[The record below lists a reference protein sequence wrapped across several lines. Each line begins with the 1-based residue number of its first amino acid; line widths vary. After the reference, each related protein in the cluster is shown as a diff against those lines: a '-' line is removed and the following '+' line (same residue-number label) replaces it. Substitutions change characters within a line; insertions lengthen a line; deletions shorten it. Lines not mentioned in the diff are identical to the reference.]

1 MKLLDIISFGFNA
14 IRRKKVRNSL
24 AVMGVAIGIAAIIS
38 LSALG
43 GGFQDMVD
51 LQFQRG
57 FSSDTLIITTRGI
70 DFFLPESDFEMYIND
85 TDVIEELEHVQL
97 ASAQMQRA
105 CLVEIGN
112 YSFQLNLIGIDYEK
126 YAQLY
131 PDTFVAANGT
141 IPTVFDNETVV
152 IGNGIYNPWTNNT
165 FTGFI
170 GDNLNVTWITRN
182 GTFIETKSYNATVD
196 AILERIGAIS
206 IGGPTDSSVFIPIE
220 QAEEFFET
228 SVADII
234 LVQLDT
240 DDEEIINQVAREIE
254 LLFSEQIQVVIPS
267 ALLNAISTIIV
278 SIELFLAAVA
288 MISLVV
294 AGVGIMNIMLTTI
307 LERTREIGILKSLGM
322 QNRAVL
328 LIFLAESLIIGFLG
342 ALTGIALGWL
352 LAVALGEFG
361 IGDFIAQSLSGTFV
375 GQLVIMPVVTPT
387 LILNSIAFA
396 LVVSTIFGLYPAWRA
411 SRLKP
416 VDALRY
422 E

>member
-1 MKLLDIISFGFNA
+1 MRIVDIISFGFNA
-14 IRRKKVRNSL
+14 IKRKKVRNSL
-24 AVMGVAIGIAAIIS
+24 AILGVAIGIAAIIS
-38 LSALG
+38 LDALG

-70 DFFLPESDFEMYIND
+70 DFFLPESDFDLYLND
-85 TDVIEELEHVQL
+85 TIAIEELEHVQL
-97 ASAQMQRA
+97 ATAQIQRA
-105 CLVEIGN
+105 ALIEIGN
-112 YSFQLNLIGIDYEK
+112 YSFQLNVFGIDYEK
-126 YAQLY
+126 YAELY

-141 IPTVFDNETVV
+141 IPTEYDNHTIV
-152 IGNGIYNPWTNNT
+152 IGSGIQNPWDNGTI
-165 FTGFI
+165 TGYV
-170 GDNLNVTWITRN
+170 GDNLNVTYITRN
-182 GTFIETKSYNATVD
+182 GTLIESKSYNATID
-196 AILERIGAIS
+196 AILKRVGAIS
-206 IGGPTDSSVFIPIE
+206 IGGPTDSSIFIPID
-220 QAEEFFET
+220 QAEQFFET
-228 SVADII
+228 SIADII

-240 DDEEIINQVAREIE
+240 DDEAIINEVAQEIE
-254 LLFSEQIQVVIPS
+254 ALFSEQIQVVIPS
-267 ALLNAISTIIV
+267 ALLNAISAIIV

-322 QNRAVL
+322 QNRSVL

-342 ALTGIALGWL
+342 ALTGIVLGWG
-352 LAVALGEFG
+352 LAVALGELG

-375 GQLVIMPVVTPT
+375 GQLVIRPVVTT
-387 LILNSIAFA
+387 ELILNSIAFA

>member
-1 MKLLDIISFGFNA
+1 MKIVDILSFGFNA
-14 IRRKKVRNSL
+14 IKRKKVRNSL

-38 LSALG
+38 LTALG

-51 LQFQRG
+51 MQFQQG
-57 FSSDTLIITTRGI
+57 FSSDTLLITTRGI
-70 DFFLPESDFEMYIND
+70 DFFLPESDFDMYIND
-85 TDVIEELEHVQL
+85 TDMIEDLEHVQL
-97 ASAQMQRA
+97 AAAQIQRA
-105 CLVEIGN
+105 CLVEIGD
-112 YSFQLNLIGIDYEK
+112 YSFQLNIFGIDFEK
-126 YAQLY
+126 YAEIY
-131 PDTFVAANGT
+131 PDTFVAANGS
-141 IPTVFDNETVV
+141 IPTIFDNKTVV
-152 IGNGIYNPWTNNT
+152 IGSGIQNPWGNGTY
-165 FTGFI
+165 TGFV
-170 GDNLNVTWITRN
+170 GDNLNITYITRN
-182 GTFIETKSYNATVD
+182 GTLIEAKSYNATID
-196 AILERIGAIS
+196 GILAQIGGIS

-220 QAEEFFET
+220 QAKELFGT
-228 SVADII
+228 SIADII

-240 DDEEIINQVAREIE
+240 DDEAVINEVARDIE
-254 LLFSEQIQVVIPS
+254 LLFSEQIQVVIPT
-267 ALLNAISTIIV
+267 ALLNSISSII
-278 SIELFLAAVA
+278 SAIELFMAAVA

-342 ALTGIALGWL
+342 AMTGIILGWT
-352 LAVALGEFG
+352 LALALGEFG

-375 GQLVIMPVVTPT
+375 GQLTITPVVTVS

>member
-1 MKLLDIISFGFNA
+1 MKIFDVISFGFNA
-14 IRRKKVRNSL
+14 IKRKKVRNSL
-24 AVMGVAIGIAAIIS
+24 AILGVAIGIAAIIS
-38 LSALG
+38 LDALG

-51 LQFQRG
+51 MQFQRG

-70 DFFLPESDFEMYIND
+70 DFFLPESDFEVYLND
-85 TDVIEELEHVQL
+85 TESIEEIEHVQL
-97 ASAQMQRA
+97 ATAQIQRA

-112 YSFQLNLIGIDYEK
+112 HSFQLNVVGIDYQK
-126 YAQLY
+126 YGELY
-131 PDTFVAANGT
+131 PDTFTAVNGT
-141 IPTVFDNETVV
+141 IPTFYDNSTVV
-152 IGNGIYNPWTNNT
+152 IGNGIYNPWGNGTL
-165 FTGFI
+165 TGFV
-170 GDNLNVTWITRN
+170 GENLNITWITRN
-182 GTFIETKSYNATVD
+182 GTFIETKSYNATID
-196 AILERIGAIS
+196 AVLERIGAIS
-206 IGGPTDSSVFIPIE
+206 IGGPTDSSVFIPLE
-220 QAEEFFET
+220 QAEVFFET

-240 DDEEIINQVAREIE
+240 DDEAIINQVAAEIE
-254 LLFSEQIQVVIPS
+254 ELFSNQIQVVIPS
-267 ALLNAISTIIV
+267 ALLSAISTIIA

-307 LERTREIGILKSLGM
+307 LERTREIGILKSIGM
-322 QNRAVL
+322 QNRSVL
-328 LIFLAESLIIGFLG
+328 MIFLAESLIIGFLG
-342 ALTGIALGWL
+342 ALTGIVLGWT
-352 LAVALGEFG
+352 LALALGEFG

-375 GQLVIMPVVTPT
+375 GQLVIRPVVELG
-387 LILNSIAFA
+387 LILNSILFA

>member
-1 MKLLDIISFGFNA
+1 MKIIDILSFGFNA
-14 IRRKKVRNSL
+14 IKRKKVRNSL
-24 AVMGVAIGIAAIIS
+24 AILGVAIGIAAIIS
-38 LSALG
+38 LDALG

-51 LQFQRG
+51 MQFQRG
-57 FSSDTLIITTRGI
+57 FSSNTLIITTRGI

-85 TDVIEELEHVQL
+85 TESIEGVEHVQL
-97 ASAQMQRA
+97 ATAQIQRA

-112 YSFQLNLIGIDYEK
+112 YSFQLNVFGVDYED
-126 YAQLY
+126 YAELY
-131 PDTFVAANGT
+131 PDTFEAASGT
-141 IPTVFDNETVV
+141 IPTVYDNQTVV
-152 IGNGIYNPWTNNT
+152 IGNGIHNPWDNGTL
-165 FTGFI
+165 TGFV
-170 GDNLNVTWITRN
+170 GDNLNITWITRN
-182 GTFIETKSYNATVD
+182 GTLIETKSYNATVD
-196 AILERIGAIS
+196 GILDEIGAIS
-206 IGGPTDSSVFIPIE
+206 IGGPTDSSIMIPIE

-240 DDEEIINQVAREIE
+240 DDEDVINQVAEEIE
-254 LLFSEQIQVVIPS
+254 ELFSNQIQVVIPS
-267 ALLNAISTIIV
+267 ALLDAISSIIAA
-278 SIELFLAAVA
+278 IELFLAAVA

-322 QNRAVL
+322 QNISVL

-342 ALTGIALGWL
+342 ALTGIFLGWILAIALGQ
-352 LAVALGEFG
+352 FG
-361 IGDFIAQSLSGTFV
+361 IGDFIAQSMSGTFV
-375 GQLVIMPVVTPT
+375 GQLSIEPVITST
-387 LILNSIAFA
+387 LIVNSILFA
-396 LVVSTIFGLYPAWRA
+396 LIVSTVFGLYPAWRA

>member
-1 MKLLDIISFGFNA
+1 MKIVDILSFGFNA
-14 IRRKKVRNSL
+14 IKRKKVRNSL

-38 LSALG
+38 LTALG

-51 LQFQRG
+51 MQFQQG
-57 FSSDTLIITTRGI
+57 FSSDTLLITTRGI
-70 DFFLPESDFEMYIND
+70 DFFLPESDFDMYIND
-85 TDVIEELEHVQL
+85 TDMIEDLEHVQL
-97 ASAQMQRA
+97 AAAQIQRA
-105 CLVEIGN
+105 CLVEIGD
-112 YSFQLNLIGIDYEK
+112 YSFQLNIFGIDFEK
-126 YAQLY
+126 YAEIY
-131 PDTFVAANGT
+131 PDTFVTANGS
-141 IPTVFDNETVV
+141 IPTIFDNKTVV
-152 IGNGIYNPWTNNT
+152 IGSGIQSPWGNGTY
-165 FTGFI
+165 TGFV
-170 GDNLNVTWITRN
+170 GDNLNITYITRN
-182 GTFIETKSYNATVD
+182 GTLIEAKSYNATID
-196 AILERIGAIS
+196 GILAQIGGIS

-220 QAEEFFET
+220 QAKELFGT
-228 SVADII
+228 SIADII

-240 DDEEIINQVAREIE
+240 DDEAVINEVARDIE
-254 LLFSEQIQVVIPS
+254 LLFSEQIQVVIPT
-267 ALLNAISTIIV
+267 ALLNSISSII
-278 SIELFLAAVA
+278 SAIELFMAAVA

-342 ALTGIALGWL
+342 AMTGIILGWT
-352 LAVALGEFG
+352 LALALGEFG

-375 GQLVIMPVVTPT
+375 GQLTITPVVTVS

>member
-24 AVMGVAIGIAAIIS
+24 AIMGVAIGIAAIIS

-85 TDVIEELEHVQL
+85 TDAIEGLEHVQR

-112 YSFQLNLIGIDYEK
+112 YSFQLNVIGIDYQK

-141 IPTVFDNETVV
+141 IPAVFDNETVV
-152 IGNGIYNPWTNNT
+152 IGNGIYNPWTNGT

-182 GTFIETKSYNATVD
+182 GTFIKAKSYNATVD

-322 QNRAVL
+322 QNHAVL

-375 GQLVIMPVVTPT
+375 GQLVIMPVVTTT

>member
-1 MKLLDIISFGFNA
+1 MKLVDVLSFGFNA
-14 IRRKKVRNSL
+14 IKRKKVRNSL

-38 LSALG
+38 LTALG

-51 LQFQRG
+51 MQFQQG
-57 FSSDTLIITTRGI
+57 FSSDTLLITTRGI
-70 DFFLPESDFEMYIND
+70 DFFLPESDFDMYLND
-85 TDVIEELEHVQL
+85 TDIIEELEHVQL
-97 ASAQMQRA
+97 AAAQIQRA

-112 YSFQLNLIGIDYEK
+112 YSFQLNIFGIDYEK
-126 YAQLY
+126 YMEIY
-131 PDTFVAANGT
+131 PDTFVAANGS
-141 IPTVFDNETVV
+141 IPTVIDNETVV
-152 IGNGIYNPWTNNT
+152 IGSGIQSPWGNGTL
-165 FTGFI
+165 TGFV
-170 GDNLNVTWITRN
+170 GDNLNITYITRN
-182 GTFIETKSYNATVD
+182 GTLIEAKSYNATIN
-196 AILERIGAIS
+196 AILERIGGIS

-228 SVADII
+228 SIADII

-240 DDEEIINQVAREIE
+240 DDEAVINEVAREIE
-254 LLFSEQIQVVIPS
+254 LLFSEQIQVVIPT
-267 ALLNAISTIIV
+267 ALLNSISSVI
-278 SIELFLAAVA
+278 SAIELFMAAVA

-322 QNRAVL
+322 QNRSVL

-342 ALTGIALGWL
+342 AMTGIVLGWT
-352 LAVALGEFG
+352 LALALGEFG

-375 GQLVIMPVVTPT
+375 GQLTITPVITAS